1 MPIYCSFICPNE
13 VFLTFVG
20 AHKSSNGTTIP
31 RNKEQT
37 KEPPRYAQWM
47 RSGEHLWAFS
57 SSVVPRARRFFWSRS
72 CSNDVLCV
80 LVTTPWL
87 HEWKE
92 VASQGGRGGTA
103 IYGFH
108 RDVPLWFSLLLWKNN
123 TRCSE
128 SALQLRLDFSFM
140 VFKQFTLGSESL
152 GLD

>member
-13 VFLTFVG
+13 VFLTFVE

-31 RNKEQT
+31 RSKEQT

-47 RSGEHLWAFS
+47 RSGEHRILKF
-57 SSVVPRARRFFWSRS
+57 RRSQSPSLLLVTLLLQR
-72 CSNDVLCV
+72 CTLRN

-92 VASQGGRGGTA
+92 VASPGGGNA

-128 SALQLRLDFSFM
+128 SALQLRLEFSFM

>member
-1 MPIYCSFICPNE
+1 MELQYHETRSKQKN
-13 VFLTFVG
+13 
-20 AHKSSNGTTIP
+20 
-31 RNKEQT
+31 RQD
-37 KEPPRYAQWM
+37 M
-47 RSGEHLWAFS
+47 RSECAVVNISEHS
-57 SSVVPRARRFFWSRS
+57 QVPSFPEPVASFGHALVPTMYFA
-72 CSNDVLCV
+72 

-92 VASQGGRGGTA
+92 VASPGEGTA

-108 RDVPLWFSLLLWKNN
+108 RDVPLRFSLLLWKNN

-140 VFKQFTLGSESL
+140 VSKQFTLRSESL